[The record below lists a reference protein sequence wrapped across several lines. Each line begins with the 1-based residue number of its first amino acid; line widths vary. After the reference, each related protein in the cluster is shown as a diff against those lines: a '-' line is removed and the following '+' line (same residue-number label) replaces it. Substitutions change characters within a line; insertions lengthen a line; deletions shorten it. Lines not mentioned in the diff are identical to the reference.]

1 MHANKARFGDWE
13 ADTIIGAQHKAGSRI
28 IFHIS
33 FDIFSWS
40 FVFANLIT
48 EKYQMICGK

>member
-13 ADTIIGAQHKAGSRI
+13 AHTIIGAQHKAGSRI

-33 FDIFSWS
+33 FDIFQL
-40 FVFANLIT
+40 V
-48 EKYQMICGK
+48 ICIRQLDN